1 MACFRY
7 GTKLVISGQITPG
20 TVFAVFWAVIGGAF
34 AAAQAA
40 PQIGVLISS
49 MTAAAPIFAII
60 DRVSPVPS
68 KNEVAPAYA
77 EDVLLSEASN

>member
-1 MACFRY
+1 M
-7 GTKLVISGQITPG
+7 ISGNITPG

-34 AAAQAA
+34 AAGQAA

-60 DRVSPVPS
+60 DRVG
-68 KNEVAPAYA
+68 
-77 EDVLLSEASN
+77 